1 MDVRTIAYVIRKNF
15 RIREREAYR
24 GIVDA
29 KRPASRAADLRS
41 IFGKLGLPD
50 GGTTHRR
57 VLAVVAFL
65 DAHGTTWV

>member
-1 MDVRTIAYVIRKNF
+1 MQSDQPRVPPT
-15 RIREREAYR
+15 
-24 GIVDA
+24 
-29 KRPASRAADLRS
+29 LRS